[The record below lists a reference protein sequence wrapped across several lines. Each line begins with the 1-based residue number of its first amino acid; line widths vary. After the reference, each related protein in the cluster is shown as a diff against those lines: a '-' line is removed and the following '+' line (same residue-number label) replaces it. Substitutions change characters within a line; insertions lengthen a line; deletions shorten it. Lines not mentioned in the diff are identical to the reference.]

1 MATLDRIVDVQ
12 ISLNTTGIS
21 KEGFSTLLI
30 VGPHFHSL
38 ARVESYTSVDSMTE
52 NGFTATDPLYL
63 AVADA
68 FAQTPRPK
76 VVKVGRQQCDTVS
89 VGVSKVTATGKYTVT
104 VSHKDSGGNVT
115 SKPYAYTN
123 TSGDAEAVLGG
134 IAALITADTD
144 AVVTATVTA
153 STLTVTT
160 KGETDFAL
168 TVSSMLSA
176 TSGTVT
182 ETVPETMMAI
192 TKSDNDWYG
201 IAFTSRVQADVLAM
215 AAWTESHRKI
225 YGVAIAEA
233 GAKDADVENDTGYL
247 LQQNNYFRTHW
258 WYHADAATDFPECA
272 VMARCFAIDPGGET
286 WALKKLAGVVTDNLT
301 ETEYNAI
308 TKKNGNTFERFR
320 NVSVTQNGKTAAG
333 EWIDV
338 IRFRDWLQEEITVNI
353 FNALI
358 NSDKVPY
365 TDAGI
370 SIIENQIRA
379 ALDLG
384 KKRGGIAPNEF
395 DEDGNTNL
403 GYTVEVPLSSDISA
417 NTKASRILED
427 VKFTARLAGAI
438 HVVNVKGGLTYE
450 KLISA

>member
-1 MATLDRIVDVQ
+1 MANLDRIVDVQ

-21 KEGFSTLLI
+21 KEGFSTLI
-30 VGPHFHSL
+30 VVGPHFHSL
-38 ARVESYTSVDSMTE
+38 ARVESYTSVDNMTE

-76 VVKVGRQQCDTVS
+76 VVKVGRQQCDSVL
-89 VGVSKVTATGKYTVT
+89 VGVRKVSNRGVYTVAI
-104 VSHKDSGGNVT
+104 SYKDTSGNVT
-115 SKPYAYTN
+115 SKPYIYTN
-123 TSGDAEAVLGG
+123 ESGDAAAILDG

-144 AVVTATVTA
+144 AVVTAATTA
-153 STLTVTT
+153 SALTITK
-160 KGETDFAL
+160 KGEIAFAL

-182 ETVPETMMAI
+182 ETVPETMTAI

-201 IAFTSRVQADVLAM
+201 IAFTSRVQADILAM
-215 AAWTESHRKI
+215 AAWTEAHRKI
-225 YGVAIAEA
+225 YGTAIVEA
-233 GAKDADVENDTGYL
+233 GAKDADVTTDTGYL

-258 WYHADAATDFPECA
+258 WYHSEAGADFPECA
-272 VMARCFAIDPGGET
+272 ITARCFAIDPGGET
-286 WALKKLAGVVTDNLT
+286 WALKKLAGVLTDNLT

-308 TKKNGNTFERFR
+308 IKKNGNTFEKFR
-320 NVSVTQNGKTAAG
+320 NVSITQNGKTAAG

-353 FNALI
+353 FNTLI

-384 KKRGGIAPNEF
+384 KKRGGIAPDEF
-395 DEDGNTNL
+395 DEDGSTNL
-403 GYTVEVPLSSDISA
+403 GYTVEVPLASEISA

-427 VKFTARLAGAI
+427 VRFTARLAGAI